1 MRIATHSFTSE
12 AVETASVNALGK
24 GMSTARAIAS

>member
-1 MRIATHSFTSE
+1 MRIVTYTSPPK
-12 AVETASVNALGK
+12 VETASVNALGK